1 MRRVIVVGATAA
13 VLAAAPLFIAVAG
26 PADKEQPSGTSV
38 ANCKDP
44 KASAEGPVGRG
55 TFSPVEA
62 VKLWEAKV
70 KVSHGPLYA
79 RFNKS
84 AQRDFACRSL
94 GPMVMKCTVTAL
106 PCF

>member
-1 MRRVIVVGATAA
+1 MRRMVAAGATAV
-13 VLAAAPLFIAVAG
+13 VLAAAPFFIAVAG
-26 PADKEQPSGTSV
+26 PADKEHPSGT
-38 ANCKDP
+38 AFPNCKAP
-44 KASAEGPVGRG
+44 KVSAEGPHGKG
-55 TFSPVEA
+55 TVPAVEA

-79 RFNKS
+79 HFNKS

-94 GPMVMKCTVTAL
+94 GPMVSKCTVTAL